1 MILEQIMKNKKLSK
15 SQIAKDLNIS
25 EAYISMIF
33 QGKRNL
39 SVNMIKKI
47 RDTYNVPWSKI
58 MEEV

>member
-1 MILEQIMKNKKLSK
+1 MILETIMQKKKISK

>member
-1 MILEQIMKNKKLSK
+1 MILEQIMKKKKLSK

>member
-1 MILEQIMKNKKLSK
+1 MILEQIMKKKKLSK

-58 MEEV
+58 ME